1 MVIGC
6 LYCCWSR
13 AILGP
18 VPACDVDDLFSVSRL
33 LDESVIGIAESI
45 DGLIGLSPA
54 NEGCG
59 GFGQ

>member
-1 MVIGC
+1 M
-6 LYCCWSR
+6 
-13 AILGP
+13 GP

-45 DGLIGLSPA
+45 DGLIGVSPA